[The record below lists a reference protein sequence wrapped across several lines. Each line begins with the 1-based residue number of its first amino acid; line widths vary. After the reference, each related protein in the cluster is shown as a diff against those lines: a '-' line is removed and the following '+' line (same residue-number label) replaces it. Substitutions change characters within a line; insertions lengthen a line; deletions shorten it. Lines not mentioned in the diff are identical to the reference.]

1 VRRALIL
8 VAVLGVLALHLLN
21 QVRSEQYRERLAHGT
36 FSLMADNLQPMNQ
49 TERQRALLVWERLLG
64 IPLALKTFNQTDL
77 DLTQRTR
84 VLRGQRWWSRP
95 ARMRRRFTG
104 WSAKR
109 NNWYSRGSQQ
119 ISEQLARATI
129 YLLADELVRVP
140 VAEQPQRLAQLKQDK
155 GFGFD
160 LRLVTVDEADMDEDQ
175 SRRVSEG
182 DTVMALGK
190 EGDSIRVFAGMVG
203 TPWVL
208 EIGPLYQ
215 MNPYPP
221 EWLVLIAAL
230 GLTLIG
236 LIVYLLVRQL
246 ERRLRGLEAA
256 ATRIARGSLETR
268 VPARGADSVGRLAS
282 AFNGMAEHLQQLL
295 AIQRELVRAV
305 SHELRTPVARLRFG
319 LEMIGSA
326 TTPQALEKYCEGMD
340 HDIEDLDRLV
350 DEMLTYARLEQGS
363 PALNFQRIDLD
374 ALVNQVIEE
383 LAPLRADVT
392 VQRGL
397 CLSAADCD
405 DAWVEAEP
413 RYLHR
418 ALQNLVSN
426 AMRHAQSRVT
436 ISYQVGQQ
444 RCRVDV
450 EDDGPGV
457 PEIAWEKIF
466 TPFLRLDDSRTRA
479 SGGHGLGLSIVRRII
494 HWHDGRALIGKSQS
508 LGGLFQFELAAQS
521 GEALRAWLSGQS
533 PLRALHIQAL
543 EFSGLETD
551 QAQQLPVLDSELR
564 IQLGAI
570 APLGGQVCQ

>member
-1 VRRALIL
+1 MNSIFLRIYGGMCAALIL
-8 VAVLGVLALHLLN
+8 VAVLGVLALNLLN

-36 FSLMADNLQPMNQ
+36 FSLMAGNLQPMNE
-49 TERQRALLVWERLLG
+49 TERHRALLVWERLLG
-64 IPLALKTFNQTDL
+64 IPLALKAFAETDL
-77 DLTQRTR
+77 DLAQRTR
-84 VLRGQRWWSRP
+84 VQRGQ
-95 ARMRRRFTG
+95 ALVEQTG
-104 WSAKR
+104 PHAAKVYR
-109 NNWYSRGSQQ
+109 LVSDKEQLVLVGEVQQ

-140 VAEQPQRLAQLKQDK
+140 VGEQPKRLAQIKQEK

-160 LRLVTVDEADMDEDQ
+160 LRLVTADDADMDEDQ

-190 EGDSIRVFAGMVG
+190 GGDSIRVFAGMVG

-230 GLTLIG
+230 GLSLIG

-256 ATRIARGSLETR
+256 ATRIAKGSLETR
-268 VPARGADSVGRLAS
+268 VPARGADSVGRLAA

-319 LEMIGSA
+319 LEMISDA
-326 TTPQALEKYCEGMD
+326 TTPEAREKYRVGMD
-340 HDIEDLDRLV
+340 NDIQDLDKLV
-350 DEMLTYARLEQGS
+350 DEMLTYARLEQGA
-363 PALNFQRIDLD
+363 PTLNFQRIDLE
-374 ALVNQVIEE
+374 ALINQVIGE
-383 LAPLRADVT
+383 LAPLRANVRVSRGESVQVT
-392 VQRGL
+392 
-397 CLSAADCD
+397 AFEADPD
-405 DAWVEAEP
+405 REEAWVDAEP

-426 AMRHAQSRVT
+426 AMRHAQSQVR
-436 ISYQVGQQ
+436 ISYHLGAE
-444 RCRVDV
+444 RCRIDV

-457 PEIAWEKIF
+457 PESAWERIF
-466 TPFLRLDDSRTRA
+466 TPFMRLDDSRTRA

-494 HWHDGRALIGKSQS
+494 YWHDGRALIGRSEA
-508 LGGLFQFELAAQS
+508 LGGACFSLAWPRRQGS
-521 GEALRAWLSGQS
+521 GHEA
-533 PLRALHIQAL
+533 
-543 EFSGLETD
+543 
-551 QAQQLPVLDSELR
+551 
-564 IQLGAI
+564 
-570 APLGGQVCQ
+570 

>member
-1 VRRALIL
+1 MHSIFLRIYGGM
-8 VAVLGVLALHLLN
+8 LGVLVLVALLGVLTLHLVN
-21 QVRSEQYRERLAHGT
+21 AVRADQYREQLAHGT
-36 FSLMADNLQPMNQ
+36 FTLMADNLRGMNDI
-49 TERQRALLVWERLLG
+49 ERTRALAVWERLLG
-64 IPLALKTFNQTDL
+64 IPLTLETAEHVHL
-77 DLTQRTR
+77 DGSARSRLG
-84 VLRGQRWWSRP
+84 RGQVVVEQTGPHAARVFREVEP
-95 ARMRRRFTG
+95 ALSGNPSSGLLLTG
-104 WSAKR
+104 EVR
-109 NNWYSRGSQQ
+109 Q

-129 YLLADELVRVP
+129 FLLLDELVRLP
-140 VAEQPQRLAQLKQDK
+140 VDEQPARLEALHQSK

-160 LRLVTVDEADMDEDQ
+160 MQLIRLEKLDVDDDQ
-175 SRRVSEG
+175 RRRIDEG

-190 EGDSIRVFAGMVG
+190 GGDSIRVLSGVG
-203 TPWVL
+203 ETPWVL
-208 EIGPLYQ
+208 EIGPLFQ

-221 EWLVLIAAL
+221 ELLILITFL
-230 GLTLIG
+230 GLCLIG
-236 LIVYLLVRQL
+236 LVVYLLVRRL
-246 ERRLRGLEAA
+246 EHRLRGLEAA
-256 ATRIARGSLETR
+256 ATQIAQGSLETR
-268 VPARGADSVGRLAS
+268 VPAAGADSVGRLAS
-282 AFNGMAEHLQQLL
+282 AFNGMAEHLQRSLM
-295 AIQRELVRAV
+295 IQRELVRAV

-319 LEMIGSA
+319 LEMINDA
-326 TTPQALEKYCEGMD
+326 TTPEARHKYMVGMD
-340 HDIEDLDRLV
+340 SDIQDLDKLV

-426 AMRHAQSRVT
+426 AMRHAHSRVT
-436 ISYQVGQQ
+436 VSYQVGQQ

-457 PEIAWEKIF
+457 PEMAWEKIF

-494 HWHDGRALIGKSQS
+494 HWHDGRALIGKSKS
-508 LGGLFQFELAAQS
+508 LGGACFS
-521 GEALRAWLSGQS
+521 LSWPRSQE
-533 PLRALHIQAL
+533 R
-543 EFSGLETD
+543 
-551 QAQQLPVLDSELR
+551 R
-564 IQLGAI
+564 
-570 APLGGQVCQ
+570 